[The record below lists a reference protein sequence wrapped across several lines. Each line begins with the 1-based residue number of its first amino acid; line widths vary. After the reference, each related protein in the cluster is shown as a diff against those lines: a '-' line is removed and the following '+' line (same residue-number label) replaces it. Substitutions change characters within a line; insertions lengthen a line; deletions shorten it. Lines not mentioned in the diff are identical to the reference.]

1 MLLNFELLKNKYKFI
16 IDGVIHIGAH
26 QGQEMCLYNNNNIE
40 NVIAFEPVLSN
51 FYILEQLTP
60 KKYDIFNL
68 ALGNENRK
76 IKINLETANN
86 GQSCSILNPK
96 IHLQQYPQIQFNDK
110 IEVDMIKLDDFMSV
124 YHSKNE
130 NKNKKF
136 NFINIDVQ
144 GYELEVFKGAKNYLN
159 KIDYIIAE
167 VNKDYVYEN
176 CALVN
181 EIDDFLLQ
189 FNFKRVETSWDGFT
203 WGDAFYIK
211 K

>member
-1 MLLNFELLKNKYKFI
+1 
-16 IDGVIHIGAH
+16 
-26 QGQEMCLYNNNNIE
+26 
-40 NVIAFEPVLSN
+40 
-51 FYILEQLTP
+51 
-60 KKYDIFNL
+60 
-68 ALGNENRK
+68 
-76 IKINLETANN
+76 
-86 GQSCSILNPK
+86 
-96 IHLQQYPQIQFNDK
+96 
-110 IEVDMIKLDDFMSV
+110 MSA

-159 KIDYIIAE
+159 EINYIIAE

-181 EIDDFLLQ
+181 EIDDFLSQ
-189 FNFKRVETSWDGFT
+189 FNFKRTETSWDGVT

-211 K
+211 NHIEH